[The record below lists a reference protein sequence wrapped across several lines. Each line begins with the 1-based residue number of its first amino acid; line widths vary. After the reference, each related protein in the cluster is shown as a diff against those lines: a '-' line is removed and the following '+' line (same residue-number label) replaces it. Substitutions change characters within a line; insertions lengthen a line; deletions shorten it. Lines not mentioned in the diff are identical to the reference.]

1 MTWLLFAT
9 TQIALIGAI
18 AAVGMIRRRRSEPG
32 SARAFASGSPRWLD
46 LVQEAELLRAA
57 NAVLLE
63 RLSNA
68 EREAPQ
74 PVLPAPVTHDP
85 APQLERL
92 SAENRDM
99 RARLRA
105 LDEENQQL
113 KRFLFLA
120 DATASGV
127 LAPAREG
134 APLPWLG
141 DASAG
146 LDRAAAFR

>member
-1 MTWLLFAT
+1 MTWFLFAT
-9 TQIALIGAI
+9 TQIALLGTI
-18 AAVGMIRRRRSEPG
+18 AAVGMIRRRRSAPG
-32 SARAFASGSPRWLD
+32 NASAFAAGSPGWLD

-57 NAVLLE
+57 NEVLLE
-63 RLSNA
+63 RLAAA
-68 EREAPQ
+68 EQQAPQ
-74 PVLPAPVTHDP
+74 SVLPAPVTRDL

-99 RARLRA
+99 RGRLRT
-105 LDEENQQL
+105 LDEENQRL

-120 DATASGV
+120 DATANGGH
-127 LAPAREG
+127 APAREG
-134 APLPWLG
+134 ALLPWLG